1 MRGRDDDGFTLVEL
15 VLAVTLMGVVIG
27 AVASA
32 MIVMFT
38 TTGETTERLSE
49 SPDLQLAAAYFGS
62 DVQSAKT
69 FTGSCG
75 PAGTALVTMAWT
87 DPGASPN
94 PAAADDTERTV
105 RYVVETAGTQKTLVR
120 YACTGSGSPDKTT
133 LVDFIDPTSTPT
145 LACTP
150 GCGSPS
156 SQWTALRIEMRI
168 CTADA
173 ASVCKNPPLPF
184 AVEGAVRRTTP

>member
-1 MRGRDDDGFTLVEL
+1 MRVRDDDGFTLVEL

-62 DVQSAKT
+62 DVQSAQT

-75 PAGTALVTMAWT
+75 PVGTALVTLSWT

-94 PAAADDTERTV
+94 PAAADDTQRTV

-120 YACTGSGSPDKTT
+120 YACTNSGSADKTT
-133 LVDFIDPTSTPT
+133 LVDFVNPMSTPT
-145 LACTP
+145 LTCTP
-150 GCGSPS
+150 DCTSPTS
-156 SQWTALRIEMRI
+156 MRIAMEI

-173 ASVCKNPPLPF
+173 ANVCKNDPLPF
-184 AVEGAVRRTTP
+184 AVEGAVRRTS

>member
-1 MRGRDDDGFTLVEL
+1 MRDDDGFTLVEL

-49 SPDLQLAAAYFGS
+49 SPDLQMAAAYFGS

-75 PAGTALVTMAWT
+75 PAGAALVTLSWT

-94 PAAADDTERTV
+94 PAVADDTERTV

-120 YACTGSGSPDKTT
+120 YACTNSGSADKTM
-133 LVDFIDPTSTPT
+133 LVDFVNPASTPT

-150 GCGSPS
+150 NCTSPTS
-156 SQWTALRIEMRI
+156 MRIAMEI

-173 ASVCKNPPLPF
+173 ANVCKNDPLPF
-184 AVEGAVRRTTP
+184 AVEGAVRMTS